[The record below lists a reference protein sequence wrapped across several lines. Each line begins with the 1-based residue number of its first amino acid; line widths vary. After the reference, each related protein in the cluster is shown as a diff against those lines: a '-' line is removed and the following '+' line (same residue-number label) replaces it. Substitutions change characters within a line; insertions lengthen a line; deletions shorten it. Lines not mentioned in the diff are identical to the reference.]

1 MKENR
6 PTSLDLLEAV
16 AEFIENIII
25 PKLDSYSA
33 FHARVSVN
41 ALGIVRREI
50 EFGGALNK
58 EEHKRL
64 SLLLNHEGGLNE
76 LNALLCQRIR
86 DAQINQADAGLIDH
100 MKKTTMGKLSID
112 NPEYS
117 TYKQWREREAKA

>member
-16 AEFIENIII
+16 AEFVEKTIM

-33 FHARVSVN
+33 FHARVAVN

-50 EFGGALNK
+50 ELGGALN
-58 EEHKRL
+58 EAEQKRL
-64 SLLLNHEGGLNE
+64 SLLLKHDGGLNE

-86 DAQINQADAGLIDH
+86 DGEIEHADPDLIEH
-100 MKKTTMGKLSID
+100 MRTTTMGKLSID

-117 TYKQWREREAKA
+117 TYRQWRERGVKS